1 MWSFCYFGEGSSEK
15 WPQRRVIGAC
25 GVTGCESHCWCCGD
39 ALTQALTVTDQEVRD
54 SGKLGFCF
62 VTVEGWPA
70 GWVSPLF
77 DFWAATNS
85 WALTGHSGICFIRG
99 ERGGSRQATHLCDSS
114 EPHAT
119 LNTLTSYSNYPTSAL
134 FVLSLTQIRLLREN
148 DTGIKGTEQ
157 KVNVCW
163 LPRTEEVKKGHILQ
177 VQLSGAVTCKT
188 NRCSKTFLKR
198 LSLDTGIVDLFSL
211 KDLHFFHLL
220 NPPDA
225 CHCTSYPSLDA
236 EPWDRGKDQDCGGQ
250 LQQLCDITEWNAA
263 S

>member
-1 MWSFCYFGEGSSEK
+1 M
-15 WPQRRVIGAC
+15 VILLLWWK
-25 GVTGCESHCWCCGD
+25 VEWEMTTKESHWCVRCNRMWITLLMLWRRPD
-39 ALTQALTVTDQEVRD
+39 TSSYRKFVTLE
-54 SGKLGFCF
+54 SWGFCF
-62 VTVEGWPA
+62 VTVESWPA

-99 ERGGSRQATHLCDSS
+99 ERGGSRRATHLCDSS

-119 LNTLTSYSNYPTSAL
+119 LTTLTSYSNYPTSAL
-134 FVLSLTQIRLLREN
+134 FVLSLTQIRLLRKN

-188 NRCSKTFLKR
+188 NRCPKTFLKR

-211 KDLHFFHLL
+211 
-220 NPPDA
+220 
-225 CHCTSYPSLDA
+225 
-236 EPWDRGKDQDCGGQ
+236 
-250 LQQLCDITEWNAA
+250 
-263 S
+263 